1 MYYKNFG
8 KFQRRRFKKIT
19 NKAIKRVKNAFVW
32 AFITDS
38 RHTDKILTEIIHN
51 KTILHHRLKILPKHW
66 HLYFLDYF
74 YTR

>member
-8 KFQRRRFKKIT
+8 KFHQRFKKIT

-38 RHTDKILTEIIHN
+38 RLTDKILTEIIHN
-51 KTILHHRLKILPKHW
+51 KTILHHR
-66 HLYFLDYF
+66 
-74 YTR
+74 